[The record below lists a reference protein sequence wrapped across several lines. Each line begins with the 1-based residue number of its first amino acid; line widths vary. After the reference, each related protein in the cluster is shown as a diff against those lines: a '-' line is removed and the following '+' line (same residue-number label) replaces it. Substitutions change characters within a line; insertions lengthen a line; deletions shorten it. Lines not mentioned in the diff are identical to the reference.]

1 MDELREKLDWFKN
14 CILPHQSAL
23 HSKMR
28 SLTRNSGEVEDLVS
42 EVLARAYANSG
53 WRNVTHGRAYL
64 FTIARNLAID
74 LARRNKIVSFETI
87 TEIELLQSGSDL
99 DTQLCARDQLR
110 RLHQIMNGLP
120 TQCRRVFVARRVHE
134 KSLAEIAVEMDL
146 SVSTVEKHLAK
157 AIRLFAKAIAEQE
170 EAAFER
176 VDSGQVRRD
185 RATGC

>member
-1 MDELREKLDWFKN
+1 MLF
-14 CILPHQSAL
+14 
-23 HSKMR
+23 R
-28 SLTRNSGEVEDLVS
+28 S
-42 EVLARAYANSG
+42 
-53 WRNVTHGRAYL
+53 
-64 FTIARNLAID
+64 
-74 LARRNKIVSFETI
+74 
-87 TEIELLQSGSDL
+87 
-99 DTQLCARDQLR
+99 ARDQLR